1 MKHRVI
7 DVQGAAEH
15 NLAGIDVA
23 FGPGLTAVVG
33 VSGSGKSSLVFDTV
47 YNEARRRF
55 LETLALGSPWLR
67 VPPANVRRATGLG
80 PAVSIAQ
87 NVLNRNPSSTVAP
100 STGMHP
106 FFRLLYAVRRRRPRP
121 LRPPGPGVVRRGG
134 SRPSSTSSPRTTAR
148 STSRCRWRSRQS
160 HERLLAGARDLF
172 DRVVVDGRPWR
183 GRALAPDTT
192 HDIRGR
198 VGRLGPGDSPADV
211 WALLE
216 RADAVGSAE
225 VLVAGGSMLSAP
237 VCPGCGAWVRPL
249 EPAAFQPGAADTSSH
264 RIAGTTFD
272 DLTTFTIE
280 AAARFVDDLA
290 ALTPGDGSSTSSNGG
305 YARCSSSASA
315 T

>member
-1 MKHRVI
+1 M
-7 DVQGAAEH
+7 
-15 NLAGIDVA
+15 
-23 FGPGLTAVVG
+23 
-33 VSGSGKSSLVFDTV
+33 
-47 YNEARRRF
+47 
-55 LETLALGSPWLR
+55 
-67 VPPANVRRATGLG
+67 
-80 PAVSIAQ
+80 
-87 NVLNRNPSSTVAP
+87 
-100 STGMHP
+100 
-106 FFRLLYAVRRRRPRP
+106 PR
-121 LRPPGPGVVRRGG
+121 
-134 SRPSSTSSPRTTAR
+134 
-148 STSRCRWRSRQS
+148 S
-160 HERLLAGARDLF
+160 HLF

-192 HDIRGR
+192 HDIRG

-249 EPAAFQPGAADTSSH
+249 EPAAFQLGAADTSSH

-290 ALTPGDGSSTSSNGG
+290 AHAGDGSSTSSNGG